1 MRRTSTGDRRQ
12 ARLSSGA
19 PPVLERLEGGIDEA
33 GFGPLLG
40 PLCIG
45 FAALEGPGDPWTA
58 LSAAVARGP
67 SHRLPAV
74 CDSKVLYPGEGG
86 LARLERSA
94 LLFLSLARG
103 SRPRTIRGLLEG
115 RFSPPRETLDRHPWY
130 RDLDLPLPRCVP
142 LEVLEADLARA
153 RAACDR
159 AGLRVRE
166 AGVRAIPEAE
176 FNAGVTRTG
185 NKADFHVGLVAEVL
199 AHLATLPRRG
209 DGRIL
214 VDRLGGRR
222 FYGGPLA
229 SLLPEF
235 LPTPLREDPARSEY
249 LLHGAAAGA
258 LLSFRVGG
266 ERASF
271 ACALGSVLAKY
282 ARELLVER
290 LNAFFLDRLPG
301 LRPTAGYV
309 TDGRRFLEEVRRRLD
324 PEEVPLDLLVRVR

>member
-1 MRRTSTGDRRQ
+1 MRRTSTAGRSQ
-12 ARLSSGA
+12 ARLSSGS
-19 PPVLERLEGGIDEA
+19 PPGLERLEGGIDEA

-45 FAALEGPGDPWTA
+45 FAALEGPADPWTA
-58 LSAAVARGP
+58 LSDAVSRRP
-67 SHRLPAV
+67 IHRLPAV

-103 SRPRTIRGLLEG
+103 SRPRTIRDVLDGP
-115 RFSPPRETLDRHPWY
+115 FPPARETLDRHPWY
-130 RDLDLPLPRCVP
+130 RDLEIPLPRSVP
-142 LEVLEADLARA
+142 VETLEADLDRA
-153 RAACDR
+153 REACDR

-166 AGVRAIPEAE
+166 AGVRAIPEGE
-176 FNAGVTRTG
+176 FNAGVTRSG

-222 FYGGPLA
+222 FYGEPLA

-235 LPTPLREDPARSEY
+235 LPTPLREGPSRSEY

-258 LLSFRVGG
+258 RLSFCVGG
-266 ERASF
+266 ERLSF

-301 LRPTAGYV
+301 LRPTAGYYE
-309 TDGRRFLEEVRRRLD
+309 DGRRFLEEIRRRLD
-324 PEEVPLDLLVRVR
+324 PGQVPVDLLVRVR

>member
-1 MRRTSTGDRRQ
+1 MRRTSTADRRRV
-12 ARLSSGA
+12 RLSSGS
-19 PPVLERLEGGIDEA
+19 PSGLELLEGGIDEA

-45 FAALEGPGDPWTA
+45 FAALEGPADPWTA
-58 LSAAVARGP
+58 LSSAVARRP
-67 SHRLPAV
+67 SPRLPAV

-103 SRPRTIRGLLEG
+103 SRPRTIRSLLDG
-115 RFSPPRETLDRHPWY
+115 PFSPSRETLDRHPWY
-130 RDLDLPLPRCVP
+130 RDLDLPLPRSVP
-142 LEVLEADLARA
+142 VDVLDTDLTRA
-153 RAACDR
+153 RDACDR

-176 FNAGVTRTG
+176 FNAGVTRSG
-185 NKADFHVGLVAEVL
+185 NKADFHIGLVAEVL
-199 AHLATLPRRG
+199 SHLATLPRRG
-209 DGRIL
+209 EGRIL

-222 FYGGPLA
+222 FYGEPLA

-235 LPTPLREDPARSEY
+235 LPTPLREDPSRSEY
-249 LLHGAAAGA
+249 VLHGAAAGA
-258 LLSFRVGG
+258 RLSFCVGG
-266 ERASF
+266 ERLSF

-309 TDGRRFLEEVRRRLD
+309 EDGRRFLEEVRSRLG
-324 PEEVPLDLLVRVR
+324 PGEVPFDLLVRVR